1 MIDDNHL
8 EEVIRDPSVVHVANV
23 FHYLVIH
30 ANIKQ
35 YYYELKYVRDD
46 RRLIDLIGRGLK
58 NLDVLKRS
66 EEDKSAIDRLQVPNN
81 EDLAKALED
90 YRLFKERFI
99 AALGAMTVASC
110 PICWSEKKQTR

>member
-1 MIDDNHL
+1 MTEGKL
-8 EEVIRDPSVVHVANV
+8 EEVIRDPAVVHVANV

-46 RRLIDLIGRGLK
+46 RRLIDLIGRGLREM
-58 NLDVLKRS
+58 DVLKRS
-66 EEDKSAIDRLQVPNN
+66 EEEKNEIDKLRVPSN
-81 EDLAKALED
+81 EDLARALED
-90 YRLFKERFI
+90 YKLFKERFI

-110 PICWSEKKQTR
+110 PICWAEKKQAR